1 MFGRTG
7 FWRTMAD
14 GGVNGGEN
22 EVRGGFSGGF
32 GDRGGFAL
40 FESVGRVLFEE
51 LFEES
56 GDWAATGV
64 GLSGLGAWS

>member
-1 MFGRTG
+1 MVRWDWLEFGGGLDCGEDRLQG
-7 FWRTMAD
+7 FFVFFA
-14 GGVNGGEN
+14 NG
-22 EVRGGFSGGF
+22 
-32 GDRGGFAL
+32 
-40 FESVGRVLFEE
+40 E